1 MALPDDETT
10 TEQPSIDFE
19 ALGLEPVSDEE
30 LFGFGLQAEAPEA
43 PKAETPEIDYEALG
57 LEPVGD
63 KELFGFEMPKEVLEP
78 RESFLRPVA
87 DPFLN
92 IGAGI
97 NDVVKGFTD
106 AFGADNAVSQN
117 LAKNSE
123 WYRSL
128 LSAGAKQ
135 DQEEIGR
142 IMQEAEGQGM
152 LAEIGAGLKALS
164 VAPVDLVSQGIGSL
178 IPFIATAGVGKAV
191 GLSKAG
197 IAILQ
202 GVQGGAVGGGIVKGE
217 IYSAVKEQL
226 INSGVDEAKAEK
238 AANEAQAYNG
248 KNLDQILLGVG
259 LGVAASTTGADS
271 AIRSLISR
279 KVGKQTAEQVSEQ
292 AIQEVLRT
300 GFVRGAVKDGTVEFA
315 TEALQGGQERLAANV
330 AVGREG
336 FDVEPMRGVFG
347 QATLE
352 GALGGIL
359 GGGAGGIS
367 AKVEQL
373 GMRESVALR
382 DAAKAAQ
389 EAKQNNAPASAA
401 AVEEQINQTLEET
414 PEQRVARLQEEATA
428 AAGIELEEEGGVEPT
443 VPTTPPV
450 APTPEGAVAPVEP
463 VVEPVVAE
471 PQPVAEVMPERRDE
485 EYVSSVEEGNTERAK
500 QLVDEAFVAASIP
513 ETTDSVFERHKDYKM
528 MGLTFEE
535 IAQNPEA
542 LREQDQDDY
551 NTVMYWV
558 SQIQQGNT
566 PTVVADDNGILW
578 DGYHRLLASK
588 IANAESLNVFKS
600 TKEQT
605 TDEATKA
612 VVRDKDGNIIPLSQR
627 FPQAAPAATP
637 PAEVAPT
644 PEAITPIPETPNL
657 EPLRRVARAEQTEED
672 VSGLVGQGLVELYNG
687 QPVITQAGLEALPE
701 AERPRLNPE
710 ARKIQIDTGSNEVVA
725 EAISKNLR
733 IGVDQV
739 GTGVRMPAGWTLVE
753 DIYVPPKPMERI
765 TEFEITPEY
774 DVEETAN
781 VFASI
786 HGKRPRI
793 DVDKIVADARAK
805 RVGKPEPKAVR
816 PLTPKNFLGISVREA
831 LRRASVLNYRSERN
845 KGFADIA
852 AILAESPIQALSDE
866 EIISL
871 GSRGSRGREAR
882 WNGGDIGMASTKGM
896 DLETFIHE
904 VGHTLTADQMD
915 KYEPSRRTG
924 KMANGKVYI
933 DGIRAKIQDDTVP
946 EPVRRMFSLYLSTLE
961 QLGVMD
967 AYSAKRGLAGTPHP
981 DTSQRRAQKLQREG
995 KLRGDLTWSDL
1006 YALANV
1012 HEFVA
1017 QTFSSKSFQDKLKT
1031 LKSPTNTNKTLW
1043 QDFISAIRQILGFP
1057 SDSMAAAVV
1066 EATVDIGI
1074 LEPARRLSAFLDNQ
1088 DNLQGFQD
1096 ALELKNTIEAD
1107 ITKGIGGAKDDFRK
1121 KFNRE
1126 PHQFA
1131 GQNAKGFSK
1140 LDIEAQIKKYQERV
1154 DRYRNQS
1161 RTAAERRQPSQPS
1174 PAPEVRE
1181 SRREDVR
1188 LNPLGYDIT
1197 TVVEDINAGR
1207 TDGPLRAVNNVIKQS
1222 QELRDRIQREAA
1234 RRQEP
1239 RARGKAAILDR
1250 LSRER
1255 AAGRISEETAQ
1266 ALTDFVNRIREDAIG
1281 DTALSIRKGGVSNF
1295 NFGESLVSF
1304 FLNQD
1309 QPVTGARVGIHEFF
1323 HGLSRFLPDAE
1334 VEQMRQDYT
1343 KNLAEY
1349 LKKNP
1354 WFLAFVGRYSLTPEQ
1369 FEEYKLFNPKEAET
1383 KLQPVKD
1390 RDGKIVK
1397 YQIKYDA
1404 DNYRYIMLDEWIAE
1418 KMTDLVRSKQA
1429 VPDTFMGKIAKVIRD
1444 FLDLIKAKLGKDVY
1458 ESFYQT
1464 ITDPKQKLNLYR
1476 MSSVAEPFQIYQP
1489 TNFNY
1494 AEDVLDR
1501 IRYTRTERDP
1511 IITQA
1516 AMDLKEGKI
1525 DRDEYQRIV
1534 DLRMPLEKFENIP
1547 IPANDQDMLRGL
1559 GERKAG
1565 EKLKKDLVKS
1575 PESIAE
1581 GTIIESRL
1589 DIPAYENENVWV
1601 VSMHKPRPNLQ
1612 KGAAGEVI
1620 AYTPTAVLRNVEFG
1634 VTEPAAINIAAGK
1647 PKSTIATMKGSYV
1660 PMTSQEAYDLANRGR
1675 SEGWVEIG
1683 MNPIRH
1689 SYFYDKDTQSPVVS
1703 AEEVVQVGGMVLAKN
1718 PVYGKRDD
1726 YRFMALGGEEAGR
1739 FPTFETTSPE
1749 AATLSTMAASMAKVD
1764 GASEAKPN
1772 PENKPTY
1779 KISEIASVWMDQGGD
1794 ARQLQD
1800 MVVEYTNLTP
1810 ANAKKVANAIA
1821 KQYGLQQGIAE
1832 AGAVIAEPA
1841 AEVEGAPRKTSV
1853 QRLIEQAVGVRRPIV
1868 KLEVNEKTALK
1879 DQIRLKAREAR
1890 ETRKARKEA
1899 ARELAEAVTQYV
1911 KDNQIRGPV
1920 RARQTISLA
1929 KQALKLDVNNE
1940 KAVDRYIMYV
1950 ERVVENANYDKDLSD
1965 AKALR
1970 KRAKQIAKNKNIGPE
1985 QKKVLEAIGN
1995 INPSFLDNP
2004 YEYNVLTERYLLGFL
2019 PVTSAR
2025 YSIMPDAEARQ
2036 YLESLEEQMK
2046 RNQAELDRA
2055 ELERFFE
2062 ARVDFAQQRG
2072 LSMEDAESLLNED
2085 GDIAPTIQ
2093 DYDLEKRKATEEMLL
2108 NLAQNA
2114 QKTLKT
2120 YDDTANTARQ
2130 KELIS
2135 FMQKVK
2141 LESITPDE
2149 KKRFIRFANNVLANG
2164 ETFGVEQFEAIAKA
2178 QMASVEAAK
2187 DKRLSKKFAAWIS
2200 PIAGETATEAAKG
2213 LAQYTQSEADTLK
2226 NIFGRE
2232 AVGAFRKLLGLLE
2245 LDRKQTLAT
2254 KVKEQIANKVGQ
2266 FYENL
2271 KKKYGEDAVNM
2282 EAKTYAAAAGYFI
2295 QAEGNKTQEESIAY
2309 RRRLWQ
2315 ENIEDLRQS
2324 ERKSDRDEAELKQ
2337 KALEALTGNSNA
2349 EILNSLKSLNPASYE
2364 QLMWWK
2370 DEMHPEHKEFLKEH
2384 NENFRN
2390 QADNYSENDYLS
2402 IHYKWKEYVETPS
2415 ELDAQEYEDPI
2426 SFRIRQSANSI
2437 KRKEHANLP
2446 VNPKT
2451 NTKANIDINFGYN
2464 QYSALTDQ
2472 IDRAYTA
2479 PAWESVWAF
2488 TRVPEFETIV
2498 GGRANANF
2506 VKNIL
2511 RNIKATRSK
2520 RAMLDDENQII
2531 GGNVALARRLA
2542 TQATLGGATQPIR
2555 QVPDQLF
2562 KLFSTSGRWDIIA
2575 SNIAN
2580 SVINYSGVV
2589 TNNPLLDKFPISRR
2603 GDARAGSQFA
2613 AEFNELARKVEASAT
2628 NKKWAKYKEL
2638 MNKMGEFWMTPLRA
2652 SDAWIAKV
2660 SWLSYYEAYLNRNN
2674 IKMESFEREA
2684 ELAET
2689 DQVRQEAAAQAEYM
2703 VDFYAGASD
2712 PTKMA
2717 ALSKQS
2723 NNGWREFAKLVF
2735 LPLNSFALQQKSAL
2749 ISDARD
2755 LMLREGDRKA
2765 ALAGIVGNVAGMVA
2779 FHGIRIY
2786 LIGGLIYPAGMAVL
2800 KGIFGIDMDEPD
2812 EEEQDKQVRDNW
2824 RKMKSSIY
2832 ANIVAGGAGQFFE
2845 GLSIDAFNKTMY
2857 LWDAQINP
2865 DEILNKDGEVMS
2877 FGQYEKEM
2885 SPFYRYRSYA
2895 SPEYTFGL
2903 VDVLTEQ
2910 AQRSV
2915 TQTGQLLSDEEM
2927 SAYTPNEQAYAYFS
2941 TTVEWLY
2948 FFKMMDTDATR
2959 VARRLKQ
2966 DMDRQVKEREAEL
2979 ARIRSGR

>member
-1 MALPDDETT
+1 MAFDPDEYLNETGSPSTAT
-10 TEQPSIDFE
+10 TEFDPDAYLSELDSEEETEFNPDTYLEEQPTV
-19 ALGLEPVSDEE
+19 A
-30 LFGFGLQAEAPEA
+30 GFRI
-43 PKAETPEIDYEALG
+43 PKAP
-57 LEPVGD
+57 PVVERPIK
-63 KELFGFEMPKEVLEP
+63 KEE
-78 RESFLRPVA
+78 ESFIRKAADVPVRFLGGTTGVLKSVA
-87 DPFLN
+87 D
-92 IGAGI
+92 
-97 NDVVKGFTD
+97 V
-106 AFGADNAVSQN
+106 FGADSPASQDFAERQRFWNSLVSESGKEKDKRAAEIMKSTEDAS
-117 LAKNSE
+117 LWERAK
-123 WYRSL
+123 
-128 LSAGAKQ
+128 SAGKAFL
-135 DQEEIGR
+135 ESPSS
-142 IMQEAEGQGM
+142 M
-152 LAEIGAGLKALS
+152 LSTGAG
-164 VAPVDLVSQGIGSL
+164 SL
-178 IPFIATAGVGKAV
+178 APFIATAGAGQAFKLGAAGVR
-191 GLSKAG
+191 GLQVA
-197 IAILQ
+197 A
-202 GVQGGAVGGGIVKGE
+202 GAVSGTGAVKGE
-217 IYSAVKEQL
+217 IYDAVKQAALDAGKSEE
-226 INSGVDEAKAEK
+226 EAEAL
-238 AANEAQAYNG
+238 ASEAQSYGENPE
-248 KNLDQILLGVG
+248 QIIAGGAIGAL
-259 LGVAASTTGADS
+259 AASTGIEATAGRAISGAARKLATGAQ
-271 AIRSLISR
+271 I
-279 KVGKQTAEQVSEQ
+279 VGKNVA
-292 AIQEVLRT
+292 QEV
-300 GFVRGAVKDGTVEFA
+300 A
-315 TEALQGGQERLAANV
+315 TEVPQEAQVALAKNFALQKAGFDVPTLQGVVEAGTTAGIVAAALGGAAGGIDAVAAASENAQKVKLAVNTQSAAQEVSDIAPLTASVVSDQAE

-336 FDVEPMRGVFG
+336 
-347 QATLE
+347 A
-352 GALGGIL
+352 
-359 GGGAGGIS
+359 
-367 AKVEQL
+367 
-373 GMRESVALR
+373 R
-382 DAAKAAQ
+382 DLQ
-389 EAKQNNAPASAA
+389 TEADQKIAEITQ
-401 AVEEQINQTLEET
+401 ET

-428 AAGIELEEEGGVEPT
+428 AAGIELEEEEVGVEPT
-443 VPTTPPV
+443 VPVTPPV
-450 APTPEGAVAPVEP
+450 TPTPEGAVAPVEP
-463 VVEPVVAE
+463 VVEPVAAE
-471 PQPVAEVMPERRDE
+471 PQPAAETLPETIVRRGEAGVDTNLTVEDKAYRGMTE
-485 EYVSSVEEGNTERAK
+485 EEFNNTVLGAGGVESRGDYRFGTEGTNFAEKFEDAESYINFGRDDPRKTGKPTFIVEVDK
-500 QLVDEAFVAASIP
+500 QPLKINRRGDYEAFEP
-513 ETTDSVFERHKDYKM
+513 
-528 MGLTFEE
+528 
-535 IAQNPEA
+535 
-542 LREQDQDDY
+542 
-551 NTVMYWV
+551 V
-558 SQIQQGNT
+558 SPTKVWKIT
-566 PTVVADDNGILW
+566 P
-578 DGYHRLLASK
+578 
-588 IANAESLNVFKS
+588 
-600 TKEQT
+600 
-605 TDEATKA
+605 
-612 VVRDKDGNIIPLSQR
+612 KDGELVAVEMQL
-627 FPQAAPAATP
+627 PQAAPAVTP
-637 PAEVAPT
+637 PVEVAPEVT
-644 PEAITPIPETPNL
+644 PTPETPNL
-657 EPLRRVARAEQTEED
+657 EPLRRVARAEQTEDD

-710 ARKIQIDTGSNEVVA
+710 ARKIQIDTGANEVVA
-725 EAISKNLR
+725 EAIAKNLR

-753 DIYVPPKPMERI
+753 DIYVPPAPQEVRGVVAGVVGAPTQEAQARNRQLENALDSGDLEAAQSLAESGATMDRETFIRSISPAATQRATTIHTRLERDGIINKEEFSEGRGLVYGDGRGRASTDLGAESYEPFPPSGFTPNYTGDRVAGEGAPIDKKFRTILNTFVLNVVDPETRAFVVKDIANLLENGGRAVFVTRGKDVASSKALVSFGPLERI
-765 TEFEITPEY
+765 QRSEGKLTYQKGFTQPELIQYLQETLGDGFEVRALRGGSASDVRVEVVKNTDATLDNPPIVPEARRTVAGTVGEPTLNAYENQQSENRSRLEKEVAAVPAPAWGDTKDKNRSSIMWFRDQWIERWNNVLASAGLSVRPDPRPVDEAGNKWRGISRVTIQPDGQLSVVVGRGTEELALREGDSETQAKQRVAL
-774 DVEETAN
+774 DVEEEVVHAIYISQVLAGWDKQGDAAKYVNRVLSEKTQKIRDTVGDD
-781 VFASI
+781 VFRKLVNDTLRSYYKEI
-786 HGKRPRI
+786 VPPDLINDLTQRVI
-793 DVDKIVADARAK
+793 D
-805 RVGKPEPKAVR
+805 GNE
-816 PLTPKNFLGISVREA
+816 
-831 LRRASVLNYRSERN
+831 
-845 KGFADIA
+845 
-852 AILAESPIQALSDE
+852 AESFTFLNE
-866 EIISL
+866 L
-871 GSRGSRGREAR
+871 AR
-882 WNGGDIGMASTKGM
+882 M
-896 DLETFIHE
+896 
-904 VGHTLTADQMD
+904 V
-915 KYEPSRRTG
+915 
-924 KMANGKVYI
+924 
-933 DGIRAKIQDDTVP
+933 
-946 EPVRRMFSLYLSTLE
+946 
-961 QLGVMD
+961 
-967 AYSAKRGLAGTPHP
+967 
-981 DTSQRRAQKLQREG
+981 AQKNV
-995 KLRGDLTWSDL
+995 RGITQEEVYYSVVEQVKEW
-1006 YALANV
+1006 
-1012 HEFVA
+1012 VA
-1017 QTFSSKSFQDKLKT
+1017 ELLNS
-1031 LKSPTNTNKTLW
+1031 
-1043 QDFISAIRQILGFP
+1043 IRQFTTNYNLLGTEF
-1057 SDSMAAAVV
+1057 
-1066 EATVDIGI
+1066 
-1074 LEPARRLSAFLDNQ
+1074 
-1088 DNLQGFQD
+1088 
-1096 ALELKNTIEAD
+1096 
-1107 ITKGIGGAKDDFRK
+1107 
-1121 KFNRE
+1121 
-1126 PHQFA
+1126 
-1131 GQNAKGFSK
+1131 
-1140 LDIEAQIKKYQERV
+1140 
-1154 DRYRNQS
+1154 
-1161 RTAAERRQPSQPS
+1161 AAEMDGLIKEYQSLVDVIS
-1174 PAPEVRE
+1174 SPEVR
-1181 SRREDVR
+1181 REVQ
-1188 LNPLGYDIT
+1188 G
-1197 TVVEDINAGR
+1197 
-1207 TDGPLRAVNNVIKQS
+1207 VI
-1222 QELRDRIQREAA
+1222 
-1234 RRQEP
+1234 P
-1239 RARGKAAILDR
+1239 
-1250 LSRER
+1250 
-1255 AAGRISEETAQ
+1255 ET
-1266 ALTDFVNRIREDAIG
+1266 I
-1281 DTALSIRKGGVSNF
+1281 
-1295 NFGESLVSF
+1295 
-1304 FLNQD
+1304 
-1309 QPVTGARVGIHEFF
+1309 P
-1323 HGLSRFLPDAE
+1323 
-1334 VEQMRQDYT
+1334 
-1343 KNLAEY
+1343 
-1349 LKKNP
+1349 
-1354 WFLAFVGRYSLTPEQ
+1354 
-1369 FEEYKLFNPKEAET
+1369 
-1383 KLQPVKD
+1383 
-1390 RDGKIVK
+1390 
-1397 YQIKYDA
+1397 
-1404 DNYRYIMLDEWIAE
+1404 
-1418 KMTDLVRSKQA
+1418 
-1429 VPDTFMGKIAKVIRD
+1429 TF
-1444 FLDLIKAKLGKDVY
+1444 
-1458 ESFYQT
+1458 
-1464 ITDPKQKLNLYR
+1464 
-1476 MSSVAEPFQIYQP
+1476 
-1489 TNFNY
+1489 
-1494 AEDVLDR
+1494 
-1501 IRYTRTERDP
+1501 
-1511 IITQA
+1511 
-1516 AMDLKEGKI
+1516 
-1525 DRDEYQRIV
+1525 
-1534 DLRMPLEKFENIP
+1534 
-1547 IPANDQDMLRGL
+1547 
-1559 GERKAG
+1559 
-1565 EKLKKDLVKS
+1565 
-1575 PESIAE
+1575 
-1581 GTIIESRL
+1581 
-1589 DIPAYENENVWV
+1589 
-1601 VSMHKPRPNLQ
+1601 
-1612 KGAAGEVI
+1612 
-1620 AYTPTAVLRNVEFG
+1620 
-1634 VTEPAAINIAAGK
+1634 
-1647 PKSTIATMKGSYV
+1647 
-1660 PMTSQEAYDLANRGR
+1660 
-1675 SEGWVEIG
+1675 SEG
-1683 MNPIRH
+1683 
-1689 SYFYDKDTQSPVVS
+1689 
-1703 AEEVVQVGGMVLAKN
+1703 
-1718 PVYGKRDD
+1718 
-1726 YRFMALGGEEAGR
+1726 
-1739 FPTFETTSPE
+1739 SPE
-1749 AATLSTMAASMAKVD
+1749 ASTLSTMAASIAKVD
-1764 GASEAKPN
+1764 AASEGKPN

-1800 MVVEYTNLTP
+1800 LISENTNLTP
-1810 ANAKKVANAIA
+1810 SNAKKVANAIA
-1821 KQYGLQQGIAE
+1821 KQYGLQQQIAE
-1832 AGAVIAEPA
+1832 TGAVIAEPA
-1841 AEVEGAPRKTSV
+1841 PEVEGAPRKTSV

-1868 KLEVNEKTALK
+1868 RLEVNEKTALK

-1899 ARELAEAVTQYV
+1899 ARDLAEAVTQYV

-1970 KRAKQIAKNKNIGPE
+1970 KRAKQMANNKNIGPE

-1995 INPSFLDNP
+1995 INPSLLDNP

-2025 YSIMPDAEARQ
+2025 YSVMPDAEARQ
-2036 YLESLEEQMK
+2036 YLESLEVQMK
-2046 RNQAELDRA
+2046 NNQAELDRA

-2062 ARVDFAQQRG
+2062 SRAGFAQQRG
-2072 LSMEDAESLLNED
+2072 LTMEEAESLLNED
-2085 GDIAPTIQ
+2085 GDISTILN
-2093 DYDLEKRKATEEMLL
+2093 DFNLEKKEATEEMLL

-2130 KELIS
+2130 KQLIS

-2141 LESITPDE
+2141 LESITSDE

-2245 LDRKQTLAT
+2245 LDRRQTLAT

-2451 NTKANIDINFGYN
+2451 NTKANIDVNFGYN

-2580 SVINYSGVV
+2580 SVLNYSGVV

-2628 NKKWAKYKEL
+2628 NKKWTKYKEL

-2824 RKMKSSIY
+2824 RKMKASIY
-2832 ANIVAGGAGQFFE
+2832 ANIVAGGAGQFAE

-2903 VDVLTEQ
+2903 ADVLTEQ

-2979 ARIRSGR
+2979 RAIRNR

>member
-1 MALPDDETT
+1 LPETWN
-10 TEQPSIDFE
+10 ELNE
-19 ALGLEPVSDEE
+19 LGLVPETWESLDEDV
-30 LFGFGLQAEAPEA
+30 QAELQDKYRN
-43 PKAETPEIDYEALG
+43 KAFYSLLEGEVNLNEQFNKGIDTI
-57 LEPVGD
+57 V
-63 KELFGFEMPKEVLEP
+63 
-78 RESFLRPVA
+78 
-87 DPFLN
+87 
-92 IGAGI
+92 
-97 NDVVKGFTD
+97 FTD
-106 AFGADNAVSQN
+106 QN
-117 LAKNSE
+117 TEGKGTHRTFLTKAAE
-123 WYRSL
+123 
-128 LSAGAKQ
+128 Q
-135 DQEEIGR
+135 FT
-142 IMQEAEGQGM
+142 QEA
-152 LAEIGAGLKALS
+152 
-164 VAPVDLVSQGIGSL
+164 VP
-178 IPFIATAGVGKAV
+178 AV
-191 GLSKAG
+191 
-197 IAILQ
+197 
-202 GVQGGAVGGGIVKGE
+202 
-217 IYSAVKEQL
+217 
-226 INSGVDEAKAEK
+226 
-238 AANEAQAYNG
+238 
-248 KNLDQILLGVG
+248 
-259 LGVAASTTGADS
+259 
-271 AIRSLISR
+271 
-279 KVGKQTAEQVSEQ
+279 
-292 AIQEVLRT
+292 
-300 GFVRGAVKDGTVEFA
+300 
-315 TEALQGGQERLAANV
+315 
-330 AVGREG
+330 
-336 FDVEPMRGVFG
+336 
-347 QATLE
+347 TL
-352 GALGGIL
+352 
-359 GGGAGGIS
+359 
-367 AKVEQL
+367 
-373 GMRESVALR
+373 
-382 DAAKAAQ
+382 
-389 EAKQNNAPASAA
+389 
-401 AVEEQINQTLEET
+401 
-414 PEQRVARLQEEATA
+414 
-428 AAGIELEEEGGVEPT
+428 
-443 VPTTPPV
+443 
-450 APTPEGAVAPVEP
+450 
-463 VVEPVVAE
+463 
-471 PQPVAEVMPERRDE
+471 
-485 EYVSSVEEGNTERAK
+485 
-500 QLVDEAFVAASIP
+500 
-513 ETTDSVFERHKDYKM
+513 
-528 MGLTFEE
+528 
-535 IAQNPEA
+535 
-542 LREQDQDDY
+542 
-551 NTVMYWV
+551 
-558 SQIQQGNT
+558 
-566 PTVVADDNGILW
+566 
-578 DGYHRLLASK
+578 
-588 IANAESLNVFKS
+588 
-600 TKEQT
+600 
-605 TDEATKA
+605 
-612 VVRDKDGNIIPLSQR
+612 
-627 FPQAAPAATP
+627 

-644 PEAITPIPETPNL
+644 PEAITTTPTPNL
-657 EPLRRVARAEQTEED
+657 EPLRRVVRAEQTEED

-687 QPVITQAGLEALPE
+687 QPVITQAGLETLPE

-710 ARKIQIDTGSNEVVA
+710 ARKIQIDTGANEVVA

-753 DIYVPPKPMERI
+753 DIYVPP
-765 TEFEITPEY
+765 TP
-774 DVEETAN
+774 
-781 VFASI
+781 
-786 HGKRPRI
+786 
-793 DVDKIVADARAK
+793 
-805 RVGKPEPKAVR
+805 
-816 PLTPKNFLGISVREA
+816 
-831 LRRASVLNYRSERN
+831 
-845 KGFADIA
+845 
-852 AILAESPIQALSDE
+852 Q
-866 EIISL
+866 
-871 GSRGSRGREAR
+871 
-882 WNGGDIGMASTKGM
+882 
-896 DLETFIHE
+896 E
-904 VGHTLTADQMD
+904 V
-915 KYEPSRRTG
+915 
-924 KMANGKVYI
+924 
-933 DGIRAKIQDDTVP
+933 
-946 EPVRRMFSLYLSTLE
+946 
-961 QLGVMD
+961 
-967 AYSAKRGLAGTPHP
+967 
-981 DTSQRRAQKLQREG
+981 
-995 KLRGDLTWSDL
+995 
-1006 YALANV
+1006 
-1012 HEFVA
+1012 
-1017 QTFSSKSFQDKLKT
+1017 
-1031 LKSPTNTNKTLW
+1031 
-1043 QDFISAIRQILGFP
+1043 
-1057 SDSMAAAVV
+1057 
-1066 EATVDIGI
+1066 
-1074 LEPARRLSAFLDNQ
+1074 
-1088 DNLQGFQD
+1088 
-1096 ALELKNTIEAD
+1096 
-1107 ITKGIGGAKDDFRK
+1107 
-1121 KFNRE
+1121 
-1126 PHQFA
+1126 
-1131 GQNAKGFSK
+1131 
-1140 LDIEAQIKKYQERV
+1140 
-1154 DRYRNQS
+1154 
-1161 RTAAERRQPSQPS
+1161 
-1174 PAPEVRE
+1174 APEVRE
-1181 SRREDVR
+1181 SRREPSVEIRQQYTPKTEEEQQSFDRASTNKILARSPQLAVAAVRMKNGEITAGEYADLVDVLDPFVVKGAEPVPTNEKIYQYMSKTAGAKPDSEQGR
-1188 LNPLGYDIT
+1188 KKLAKIGAIKEDGTQRIPNGKLAEFRIDIPTYNESTKNGDTVYSITGHEPVSETAKQVGETIAHLGVAKITNPQFIT
-1197 TVVEDINAGR
+1197 RTISGKGDAVQIAMGAGKFPLATVKGNYEAITELPSDIN
-1207 TDGPLRAVNNVIKQS
+1207 D
-1222 QELRDRIQREAA
+1222 
-1234 RRQEP
+1234 
-1239 RARGKAAILDR
+1239 
-1250 LSRER
+1250 
-1255 AAGRISEETAQ
+1255 
-1266 ALTDFVNRIREDAIG
+1266 
-1281 DTALSIRKGGVSNF
+1281 
-1295 NFGESLVSF
+1295 
-1304 FLNQD
+1304 
-1309 QPVTGARVGIHEFF
+1309 
-1323 HGLSRFLPDAE
+1323 PDAWTE
-1334 VEQMRQDYT
+1334 AGY
-1343 KNLAEY
+1343 
-1349 LKKNP
+1349 NP
-1354 WFLAFVGRYSLTPEQ
+1354 VRSSELV
-1369 FEEYKLFNPKEAET
+1369 
-1383 KLQPVKD
+1383 D
-1390 RDGKIVK
+1390 
-1397 YQIKYDA
+1397 
-1404 DNYRYIMLDEWIAE
+1404 
-1418 KMTDLVRSKQA
+1418 VRSKQA
-1429 VPDTFMGKIAKVIRD
+1429 VVGGTEAIMVGSRVFVKNAKLEARPTGVTMGERYSKIQMPRPAGMEPEAVATKLESLGFGRGGIVSVVNEPDASFEGRTIIRD
-1444 FLDLIKAKLGKDVY
+1444 GKVVGIELNAAALKDDATVERVLNHEIAESANADGALNNLVAGLTPKERKEINDAITRLGYSERARTAEEAARAVELLAEGWRGRKWFDRAVARIEAWANKLGYKLTRRAAEYIAARNMAEVNESFRKMSTADALANLRGARKVNFNGLRAVLIPPSEMEFAYSIAAYHGTPHVIKGGFQLAKIGTGEGAQAYGWGLYFAENIDVAREYQAKLSRNRFKEEATKVY
-1458 ESFYQT
+1458 NDWKANNPQEASIFEDEVVAQGIQNVSNEDFAIELQNILDGFGSTEANVSAAEKLSSRISGIGNLYSVDLNIENDKLLDWDSVFAKQSDFIKNALQPIIEQ
-1464 ITDPKQKLNLYR
+1464 ITDANLG
-1476 MSSVAEPFQIYQP
+1476 E
-1489 TNFNY
+1489 
-1494 AEDVLDR
+1494 LDR
-1501 IRYTRTERDP
+1501 FT
-1511 IITQA
+1511 
-1516 AMDLKEGKI
+1516 
-1525 DRDEYQRIV
+1525 
-1534 DLRMPLEKFENIP
+1534 
-1547 IPANDQDMLRGL
+1547 L
-1559 GERKAG
+1559 G
-1565 EKLKKDLVKS
+1565 
-1575 PESIAE
+1575 
-1581 GTIIESRL
+1581 
-1589 DIPAYENENVWV
+1589 
-1601 VSMHKPRPNLQ
+1601 
-1612 KGAAGEVI
+1612 
-1620 AYTPTAVLRNVEFG
+1620 AVLSDFYRNPKLIRMGSKKEVSEFFAQQG
-1634 VTEPAAINIAAGK
+1634 IQGIKYFDRASRFAQ
-1647 PKSTIATMKGSYV
+1647 PKKTGF
-1660 PMTSQEAYDLANRGR
+1660 
-1675 SEGWVEIG
+1675 GWLV
-1683 MNPIRH
+1683 
-1689 SYFYDKDTQSPVVS
+1689 
-1703 AEEVVQVGGMVLAKN
+1703 
-1718 PVYGKRDD
+1718 DD
-1726 YRFMALGGEEAGR
+1726 YRGSNYFKTKEEALEFSKKAATSNFVVFDENLINITGLNGESVDIR
-1739 FPTFETTSPE
+1739 ESRREDAIPTFSEGSPE
-1749 AATLSTMAASMAKVD
+1749 ASTLSNMKESMAKVD
-1764 GASEAKPN
+1764 AASEAKPN

-1800 MVVEYTNLTP
+1800 MVVEYTNLSP

-1821 KQYGLQQGIAE
+1821 KQYGLQQQIAE
-1832 AGAVIAEPA
+1832 TGAVIAEPA
-1841 AEVEGAPRKTSV
+1841 PEAEGAPRKTSV

-1970 KRAKQIAKNKNIGPE
+1970 KRAKQMAKNKNIGPE

-1995 INPSFLDNP
+1995 INPSLLDNP

-2025 YSIMPDAEARQ
+2025 YGVMPDAEARQ

-2046 RNQAELDRA
+2046 NNQSELDRA

-2062 ARVDFAQQRG
+2062 SRAGFAQQRG
-2072 LSMEDAESLLNED
+2072 LTMEEAESLLNED
-2085 GDIAPTIQ
+2085 GDISTILN
-2093 DYDLEKRKATEEMLL
+2093 DFDLEKKKATEEMLL

-2141 LESITPDE
+2141 LESITSDE

-2178 QMASVEAAK
+2178 QMASIEAAK

-2451 NTKANIDINFGYN
+2451 NTKANIDVNFGYN

-2580 SVINYSGVV
+2580 SVLNYSGVV

-2735 LPLNSFALQQKSAL
+2735 FPLNSFALQQKSAL

-2824 RKMKSSIY
+2824 RKMKASIY

-2979 ARIRSGR
+2979 RAIRNR

>member
-1 MALPDDETT
+1 MAIRFTDEVEETTVEKAPTETGAALPVS
-10 TEQPSIDFE
+10 P
-19 ALGLEPVSDEE
+19 EPVAQPEVQEPVVQEPQSKIRFTDSVEQAQPKSRIRFTDVEETQSKIDEVGQIQGIANAAMNAFDASRQSMAVAGGVSPEEAEEISRLEYQKEARKVAPAYQEYLEAQGLDAVKAFAKNPLEITTNIVAEGLAGSLYSLGAGLVAGGTAAGATALTGVGAPLAPAAFLGGQIGGTFAGSLATEYGSKVLEE
-30 LFGFGLQAEAPEA
+30 LQNAGMDIKDSESIQKFFADEKLVEQARTQGLKRGVPVAIFDGVSVGIAGRLARAPIAQVLKKTPTRLAATEAAAQAGLGGGGEIAGALVAGEEIQPKAVFAEVLGEAGPAAAEITVGRIA
-43 PKAETPEIDYEALG
+43 TKLAETPEQKQLNQN
-57 LEPVGD
+57 
-63 KELFGFEMPKEVLEP
+63 VLAAQ
-78 RESFLRPVA
+78 VA
-87 DPFLN
+87 TR
-92 IGAGI
+92 A
-97 NDVVKGFTD
+97 
-106 AFGADNAVSQN
+106 SQ
-117 LAKNSE
+117 
-123 WYRSL
+123 
-128 LSAGAKQ
+128 
-135 DQEEIGR
+135 DI
-142 IMQEAEGQGM
+142 
-152 LAEIGAGLKALS
+152 
-164 VAPVDLVSQGIGSL
+164 AP
-178 IPFIATAGVGKAV
+178 ATADA
-191 GLSKAG
+191 LER
-197 IAILQ
+197 Q
-202 GVQGGAVGGGIVKGE
+202 VQDTLVE
-217 IYSAVKEQL
+217 T
-226 INSGVDEAKAEK
+226 
-238 AANEAQAYNG
+238 
-248 KNLDQILLGVG
+248 
-259 LGVAASTTGADS
+259 AS
-271 AIRSLISR
+271 
-279 KVGKQTAEQVSEQ
+279 
-292 AIQEVLRT
+292 
-300 GFVRGAVKDGTVEFA
+300 
-315 TEALQGGQERLAANV
+315 
-330 AVGREG
+330 
-336 FDVEPMRGVFG
+336 
-347 QATLE
+347 
-352 GALGGIL
+352 
-359 GGGAGGIS
+359 
-367 AKVEQL
+367 
-373 GMRESVALR
+373 
-382 DAAKAAQ
+382 
-389 EAKQNNAPASAA
+389 
-401 AVEEQINQTLEET
+401 ET
-414 PEQRVARLQEEATA
+414 PEQRVTRLTEEAQKAT
-428 AAGIELEEEGGVEPT
+428 GIELEEETVARFDQMARSVIIPEIKRFIPEDVRNQLNFIQEKVAKNEFKISDLDETQFKNILSPESYTQIVGLYEEDPQLATQALRNVIEENAGLPTEGGGGEEEAGVGVEPP
-443 VPTTPPV
+443 VPVTPPV
-450 APTPEGAVAPVEP
+450 EPTPEGAVAPVEP

-471 PQPVAEVMPERRDE
+471 PQPAAIVPTEPVVTPKEPLPEDK
-485 EYVSSVEEGNTERAK
+485 SVTIFNYEERAK
-500 QLVDEAFVAASIP
+500 PIQDRIDAKIDELVESGMTFEEADNSPEVAAILEERLAMDRGAINSYRNIVNQAFTEQGVTENDLSLNPAFSIIENVYAAPRQGDEGLIAQVSERGQEAFDDDAATIKKLSEAIFKYRAEAEGLSPEGLLGPESNLTDAGKQARVDEARIAA
-513 ETTDSVFERHKDYKM
+513 ETIHNQIKNSLLEQSQ
-528 MGLTFEE
+528 
-535 IAQNPEA
+535 AQPEA
-542 LREQDQDDY
+542 L
-551 NTVMYWV
+551 
-558 SQIQQGNT
+558 
-566 PTVVADDNGILW
+566 AL
-578 DGYHRLLASK
+578 
-588 IANAESLNVFKS
+588 
-600 TKEQT
+600 
-605 TDEATKA
+605 
-612 VVRDKDGNIIPLSQR
+612 
-627 FPQAAPAATP
+627 P
-637 PAEVAPT
+637 PAEVAP
-644 PEAITPIPETPNL
+644 EITPTPETPNL
-657 EPLRRVARAEQTEED
+657 EPLRRVARAEQTEDD

-739 GTGVRMPAGWTLVE
+739 GPNVTLPTGWTLDG
-753 DIYVPPKPMERI
+753 DIYVPPAPQEVAPEVVAP
-765 TEFEITPEY
+765 TVEPITPEKQVVPQEQEQVVPVARVEQEQVNQGKP
-774 DVEETAN
+774 DVAKIINQFTVLERAAVAGKLLEEGYIDGRTADKF
-781 VFASI
+781 VKEATSEKTGGFSMQQIGDAQASADEKFNQQI
-786 HGKRPRI
+786 AAARTAQPVAGEVSPTE
-793 DVDKIVADARAK
+793 VDLAAEDTARANK
-805 RVGKPEPKAVR
+805 ERISPARALKPKSIVSKTA
-816 PLTPKNFLGISVREA
+816 REA
-831 LRRASVLNYRSERN
+831 LAYLSSLNLVES
-845 KGFADIA
+845 KDWDADSGIARWRKDPNIPKPFYAQIQDAA
-852 AILAESPIQALSDE
+852 AILSKLPLKLLDADK
-866 EIISL
+866 IISNAERNRK
-871 GSRGSRGREAR
+871 GGAKRFGD
-882 WNGGDIGMASTKGM
+882 GDIGIPLT
-896 DLETFIHE
+896 ETVRIQTATGAFVRRSVEKPLNVATLVHE
-904 VGHTLTADQMD
+904 VGHTLTADAVN
-915 KYEPSRRTG
+915 KYITAKNPQGSE
-924 KMANGKVYI
+924 YL
-933 DGIRAKIQDDTVP
+933 RALDRAFKNKATPQ
-946 EPVRRMFSLYLSTLE
+946 PVKDLINLYKTTIS
-961 QLGVMD
+961 QLGLEKE
-967 AYSAKRGLAGTPHP
+967 YFGKKGLAGGRAR
-981 DTSQRRAQKLQREG
+981 DSQRKAFDKKIVNNLTG
-995 KLRGDLTWSDL
+995 NPFTWSQ
-1006 YALANV
+1006 YYGLANID
-1012 HEFVA
+1012 EFVA
-1017 QTFSSKSFQDKLKT
+1017 QAWSSQSFQDLLKQIKAPDQQSVWT
-1031 LKSPTNTNKTLW
+1031 KFTR
-1043 QDFISAIRQILGFP
+1043 IIRDLFGFP
-1057 SDSMAAAVV
+1057 TDSMASAVIDV
-1066 EATVDIGI
+1066 SMQVAELEAPVTTGMTV
-1074 LEPARRLSAFLDNQ
+1074 
-1088 DNLQGFQD
+1088 
-1096 ALELKNTIEAD
+1096 
-1107 ITKGIGGAKDDFRK
+1107 
-1121 KFNRE
+1121 
-1126 PHQFA
+1126 
-1131 GQNAKGFSK
+1131 
-1140 LDIEAQIKKYQERV
+1140 QER
-1154 DRYRNQS
+1154 
-1161 RTAAERRQPSQPS
+1161 
-1174 PAPEVRE
+1174 
-1181 SRREDVR
+1181 
-1188 LNPLGYDIT
+1188 I
-1197 TVVEDINAGR
+1197 
-1207 TDGPLRAVNNVIKQS
+1207 
-1222 QELRDRIQREAA
+1222 
-1234 RRQEP
+1234 
-1239 RARGKAAILDR
+1239 
-1250 LSRER
+1250 
-1255 AAGRISEETAQ
+1255 
-1266 ALTDFVNRIREDAIG
+1266 
-1281 DTALSIRKGGVSNF
+1281 
-1295 NFGESLVSF
+1295 
-1304 FLNQD
+1304 
-1309 QPVTGARVGIHEFF
+1309 
-1323 HGLSRFLPDAE
+1323 DAE
-1334 VEQMRQDYT
+1334 SE
-1343 KNLAEY
+1343 AE
-1349 LKKNP
+1349 
-1354 WFLAFVGRYSLTPEQ
+1354 PEQ
-1369 FEEYKLFNPKEAET
+1369 
-1383 KLQPVKD
+1383 QPE
-1390 RDGKIVK
+1390 R
-1397 YQIKYDA
+1397 
-1404 DNYRYIMLDEWIAE
+1404 
-1418 KMTDLVRSKQA
+1418 
-1429 VPDTFMGKIAKVIRD
+1429 VI
-1444 FLDLIKAKLGKDVY
+1444 
-1458 ESFYQT
+1458 SF
-1464 ITDPKQKLNLYR
+1464 
-1476 MSSVAEPFQIYQP
+1476 
-1489 TNFNY
+1489 
-1494 AEDVLDR
+1494 
-1501 IRYTRTERDP
+1501 
-1511 IITQA
+1511 
-1516 AMDLKEGKI
+1516 
-1525 DRDEYQRIV
+1525 
-1534 DLRMPLEKFENIP
+1534 
-1547 IPANDQDMLRGL
+1547 
-1559 GERKAG
+1559 
-1565 EKLKKDLVKS
+1565 
-1575 PESIAE
+1575 
-1581 GTIIESRL
+1581 
-1589 DIPAYENENVWV
+1589 
-1601 VSMHKPRPNLQ
+1601 
-1612 KGAAGEVI
+1612 
-1620 AYTPTAVLRNVEFG
+1620 
-1634 VTEPAAINIAAGK
+1634 
-1647 PKSTIATMKGSYV
+1647 
-1660 PMTSQEAYDLANRGR
+1660 
-1675 SEGWVEIG
+1675 SEG
-1683 MNPIRH
+1683 
-1689 SYFYDKDTQSPVVS
+1689 
-1703 AEEVVQVGGMVLAKN
+1703 
-1718 PVYGKRDD
+1718 
-1726 YRFMALGGEEAGR
+1726 
-1739 FPTFETTSPE
+1739 SPE
-1749 AATLSTMAASMAKVD
+1749 ASTLSTMASSMAKVD
-1764 GASEAKPN
+1764 AASEAKGPT
-1772 PENKPTY
+1772 TY

-1794 ARQLQD
+1794 TRQLQD

-1821 KQYGLQQGIAE
+1821 KQYGLQQQIAE
-1832 AGAVIAEPA
+1832 TGAVIAEPA
-1841 AEVEGAPRKTSV
+1841 PEVEGAPRKTSV

-1995 INPSFLDNP
+1995 INPSLLDNP

-2025 YSIMPDAEARQ
+2025 YSVMPDAEARQ

-2046 RNQAELDRA
+2046 NNQSELDRA

-2062 ARVDFAQQRG
+2062 SRAGFAQQRG
-2072 LSMEDAESLLNED
+2072 LTMEEAESLLNED
-2085 GDIAPTIQ
+2085 GDISTILN
-2093 DYDLEKRKATEEMLL
+2093 DFNLEKKEATEEMLL

-2141 LESITPDE
+2141 LESITSDE

-2337 KALEALTGNSNA
+2337 KALEELTGNSNA

-2580 SVINYSGVV
+2580 SVLNYSGVV

-2824 RKMKSSIY
+2824 RKMKASIY
-2832 ANIVAGGAGQFFE
+2832 SNIVAGGAGQFAE
-2845 GLSIDAFNKTMY
+2845 GLSIDAFNKAMY

-2966 DMDRQVKEREAEL
+2966 EMDRQVKEREAEL
-2979 ARIRSGR
+2979 SAIRNR

>member
-1 MALPDDETT
+1 MAFDPDEYLNEKGSPFTAT
-10 TEQPSIDFE
+10 TEFDPDAYLSELDSEKETEFDPDAYLEEPSPV
-19 ALGLEPVSDEE
+19 AGLRV
-30 LFGFGLQAEAPEA
+30 PEA
-43 PKAETPEIDYEALG
+43 PPIVE
-57 LEPVGD
+57 
-63 KELFGFEMPKEVLEP
+63 
-78 RESFLRPVA
+78 RPVEKTEEGILRKAA
-87 DPFLN
+87 DVPVRFL
-92 IGAGI
+92 GGTAGVLKSVA
-97 NDVVKGFTD
+97 DV
-106 AFGADNAVSQN
+106 FGADSPASQDFAERQRFFQN
-117 LAKNSE
+117 LVSESGKEKDKRAAEIIKSTEDAGLWERAK
-123 WYRSL
+123 
-128 LSAGAKQ
+128 SAGKAFL
-135 DQEEIGR
+135 ESPSS
-142 IMQEAEGQGM
+142 M
-152 LAEIGAGLKALS
+152 LATGAG
-164 VAPVDLVSQGIGSL
+164 SL
-178 IPFIATAGVGKAV
+178 APFIATAGVGTAARLGAAGV
-191 GLSKAG
+191 RGLQVAAG
-197 IAILQ
+197 AIS
-202 GVQGGAVGGGIVKGE
+202 GAGTVKGE
-217 IYSAVKEQL
+217 IYDAVKQAAIDAGKTPE
-226 INSGVDEAKAEK
+226 EAETLAS
-238 AANEAQAYNG
+238 EAQSYGENPE
-248 KNLDQILLGVG
+248 QILAGGAIGAL
-259 LGVAASTTGADS
+259 AASTGIEATAGRAISGAARKLATGAQ
-271 AIRSLISR
+271 I
-279 KVGKQTAEQVSEQ
+279 VGKNVAQEVVTEVPQEAQTALAKNFALQKAGFDVPTLQGVVEAGTTAGIVAAALGGAAGGIDAIAAASENAQKVKLAVNTQSAAQQVSDVAPLTASVVSDQ
-292 AIQEVLRT
+292 AEV
-300 GFVRGAVKDGTVEFA
+300 
-315 TEALQGGQERLAANV
+315 
-330 AVGREG
+330 VGREG
-336 FDVEPMRGVFG
+336 AEDL
-347 QATLE
+347 QT
-352 GALGGIL
+352 
-359 GGGAGGIS
+359 
-367 AKVEQL
+367 
-373 GMRESVALR
+373 
-382 DAAKAAQ
+382 
-389 EAKQNNAPASAA
+389 EADQKITEITQ
-401 AVEEQINQTLEET
+401 ET

-428 AAGIELEEEGGVEPT
+428 AAGIELEKEPPVSGFPPERIKSARWFESASRNRLKELQDKDDAGVEDFTTQERDEFEFLKASPTPEQVAERYGYQVRKDVEPT
-443 VPTTPPV
+443 TVTPTEPAT
-450 APTPEGAVAPVEP
+450 APTP
-463 VVEPVVAE
+463 
-471 PQPVAEVMPERRDE
+471 
-485 EYVSSVEEGNTERAK
+485 
-500 QLVDEAFVAASIP
+500 
-513 ETTDSVFERHKDYKM
+513 
-528 MGLTFEE
+528 
-535 IAQNPEA
+535 
-542 LREQDQDDY
+542 
-551 NTVMYWV
+551 
-558 SQIQQGNT
+558 
-566 PTVVADDNGILW
+566 
-578 DGYHRLLASK
+578 
-588 IANAESLNVFKS
+588 AESLLTRKSELDAEAKRLGADNISSFNSMYATRENLTEEQRNLLNQYGEYNKQVVELGWRDAAKLDDADFGRWEKIKLTTKPVSDQELTDLGKLYLAFNERGETQKAESVLKSIQSGKRKTNNTIEGWFKA
-600 TKEQT
+600 
-605 TDEATKA
+605 TDETLTQEEIDTINRENQDWNDSVDAMTEILGRKTPPEEISPADIAPTLTPTPA
-612 VVRDKDGNIIPLSQR
+612 V
-627 FPQAAPAATP
+627 TP
-637 PAEVAPT
+637 PAEVVPT
-644 PEAITPIPETPNL
+644 PEVVTPTPEIPNL

-710 ARKIQIDTGSNEVVA
+710 ARKIQIDTRTSDAAA
-725 EAISKNLR
+725 EAISKGLR
-733 IGVDQV
+733 VGVDQV
-739 GTGVRMPAGWTLVE
+739 PFDVRMPAGWTLVE
-753 DIYVPPKPMERI
+753 DIYVPP
-765 TEFEITPEY
+765 
-774 DVEETAN
+774 
-781 VFASI
+781 S
-786 HGKRPRI
+786 
-793 DVDKIVADARAK
+793 
-805 RVGKPEPKAVR
+805 
-816 PLTPKNFLGISVREA
+816 
-831 LRRASVLNYRSERN
+831 
-845 KGFADIA
+845 
-852 AILAESPIQALSDE
+852 
-866 EIISL
+866 
-871 GSRGSRGREAR
+871 
-882 WNGGDIGMASTKGM
+882 
-896 DLETFIHE
+896 
-904 VGHTLTADQMD
+904 
-915 KYEPSRRTG
+915 
-924 KMANGKVYI
+924 
-933 DGIRAKIQDDTVP
+933 
-946 EPVRRMFSLYLSTLE
+946 
-961 QLGVMD
+961 
-967 AYSAKRGLAGTPHP
+967 
-981 DTSQRRAQKLQREG
+981 
-995 KLRGDLTWSDL
+995 
-1006 YALANV
+1006 
-1012 HEFVA
+1012 
-1017 QTFSSKSFQDKLKT
+1017 
-1031 LKSPTNTNKTLW
+1031 
-1043 QDFISAIRQILGFP
+1043 
-1057 SDSMAAAVV
+1057 
-1066 EATVDIGI
+1066 
-1074 LEPARRLSAFLDNQ
+1074 
-1088 DNLQGFQD
+1088 
-1096 ALELKNTIEAD
+1096 
-1107 ITKGIGGAKDDFRK
+1107 
-1121 KFNRE
+1121 
-1126 PHQFA
+1126 
-1131 GQNAKGFSK
+1131 
-1140 LDIEAQIKKYQERV
+1140 
-1154 DRYRNQS
+1154 
-1161 RTAAERRQPSQPS
+1161 
-1174 PAPEVRE
+1174 APEVRE
-1181 SRREDVR
+1181 SRREPSVEIRQQYTPKTEEEQQSFDRASTNKILARSPQLAVAAVRMKNGEITAGEYADLVDVLDPFVVKGAEPVPTNEKIYQYMSKTAGAKPDSEQGR
-1188 LNPLGYDIT
+1188 KKLAKIGAIKEDGTQRIPNGKLAEFRIDIPTYNESTKNGDTVYSITGHEPVSETAKQVGETIAHLGVAKITNPQFIT
-1197 TVVEDINAGR
+1197 RTISGKGDAVQIAMGAGKFPLATVKGNYEAITELPSDIN
-1207 TDGPLRAVNNVIKQS
+1207 D
-1222 QELRDRIQREAA
+1222 
-1234 RRQEP
+1234 
-1239 RARGKAAILDR
+1239 
-1250 LSRER
+1250 
-1255 AAGRISEETAQ
+1255 
-1266 ALTDFVNRIREDAIG
+1266 
-1281 DTALSIRKGGVSNF
+1281 
-1295 NFGESLVSF
+1295 
-1304 FLNQD
+1304 
-1309 QPVTGARVGIHEFF
+1309 
-1323 HGLSRFLPDAE
+1323 PDAWTE
-1334 VEQMRQDYT
+1334 AGY
-1343 KNLAEY
+1343 
-1349 LKKNP
+1349 NP
-1354 WFLAFVGRYSLTPEQ
+1354 VRSSELV
-1369 FEEYKLFNPKEAET
+1369 
-1383 KLQPVKD
+1383 D
-1390 RDGKIVK
+1390 
-1397 YQIKYDA
+1397 
-1404 DNYRYIMLDEWIAE
+1404 
-1418 KMTDLVRSKQA
+1418 VRSKQA
-1429 VPDTFMGKIAKVIRD
+1429 VVGGTEAIMVGSRVFVKNAKLEARPTGVTMGERYSKIQMPRPAGMESEAVTTKLESLGFGRGGIVSVVNEPDASFEGRTIIRD
-1444 FLDLIKAKLGKDVY
+1444 GKVVGIELNAAALKDDAAVERVLNHEIAESANADGALNRLVAGLTPKERKEINDAITRLGYAEKARTAEEAARAVELLAEGWRGRKWFDRAVARVEAWANKLGYKLTRRAAEYIAARNVSEINAEFKQAYNKFINVQGEAREGRAFVTPAENARFLELAQNPEANREELQKMVDAAAQAAGNVTTAY
-1458 ESFYQT
+1458 RSNTQT
-1464 ITDPKQKLNLYR
+1464 TTVFDTKNRAAWFTDDLTDAQDYASITDIDPETVSKYYLNTDNFASLDDPQIARQIRDIVPNMNDLMAVSDAMPQIRQRLGDKYDGIKVTSFS
-1476 MSSVAEPFQIYQP
+1476 MGYETTHYNPFNPERIKSADPVTRDDQGNIIPLSERFQP
-1489 TNFNY
+1489 TE
-1494 AEDVLDR
+1494 AD
-1501 IRYTRTERDP
+1501 IR
-1511 IITQA
+1511 
-1516 AMDLKEGKI
+1516 
-1525 DRDEYQRIV
+1525 
-1534 DLRMPLEKFENIP
+1534 F
-1547 IPANDQDMLRGL
+1547 
-1559 GERKAG
+1559 
-1565 EKLKKDLVKS
+1565 
-1575 PESIAE
+1575 SIR
-1581 GTIIESRL
+1581 ESRRE
-1589 DIPAYENENVWV
+1589 DAIP
-1601 VSMHKPRPNLQ
+1601 
-1612 KGAAGEVI
+1612 
-1620 AYTPTAVLRNVEFG
+1620 TF
-1634 VTEPAAINIAAGK
+1634 
-1647 PKSTIATMKGSYV
+1647 
-1660 PMTSQEAYDLANRGR
+1660 
-1675 SEGWVEIG
+1675 SEG
-1683 MNPIRH
+1683 
-1689 SYFYDKDTQSPVVS
+1689 
-1703 AEEVVQVGGMVLAKN
+1703 
-1718 PVYGKRDD
+1718 
-1726 YRFMALGGEEAGR
+1726 
-1739 FPTFETTSPE
+1739 SPE
-1749 AATLSTMAASMAKVD
+1749 AATLTNMKESMAKVD
-1764 GASEAKPN
+1764 AASEAKPN

-1794 ARQLQD
+1794 SRQLQD

-1821 KQYGLQQGIAE
+1821 KQYGLQQRIAE
-1832 AGAVIAEPA
+1832 TGAVIAEPA
-1841 AEVEGAPRKTSV
+1841 PEAEGAPRKTSV

-1995 INPSFLDNP
+1995 INPSLLDNP
-2004 YEYNVLTERYLLGFL
+2004 FEYNVLTERYLLGFL

-2025 YSIMPDAEARQ
+2025 YSVMPDAEARQ

-2046 RNQAELDRA
+2046 NNQAELDRA

-2062 ARVDFAQQRG
+2062 AQAGFAEQRG
-2072 LSMEDAESLLNED
+2072 LSLEEAQELLNED
-2085 GDIAPTIQ
+2085 GDIATIIQ

-2451 NTKANIDINFGYN
+2451 NTKANIDVNFGYN

-2580 SVINYSGVV
+2580 SVLNYSGVV

-2824 RKMKSSIY
+2824 RKMKASIY

-2979 ARIRSGR
+2979 RAIRNR

>member
-1 MALPDDETT
+1 
-10 TEQPSIDFE
+10 
-19 ALGLEPVSDEE
+19 
-30 LFGFGLQAEAPEA
+30 
-43 PKAETPEIDYEALG
+43 
-57 LEPVGD
+57 
-63 KELFGFEMPKEVLEP
+63 
-78 RESFLRPVA
+78 
-87 DPFLN
+87 
-92 IGAGI
+92 
-97 NDVVKGFTD
+97 
-106 AFGADNAVSQN
+106 
-117 LAKNSE
+117 
-123 WYRSL
+123 
-128 LSAGAKQ
+128 
-135 DQEEIGR
+135 
-142 IMQEAEGQGM
+142 
-152 LAEIGAGLKALS
+152 
-164 VAPVDLVSQGIGSL
+164 
-178 IPFIATAGVGKAV
+178 
-191 GLSKAG
+191 
-197 IAILQ
+197 
-202 GVQGGAVGGGIVKGE
+202 
-217 IYSAVKEQL
+217 
-226 INSGVDEAKAEK
+226 
-238 AANEAQAYNG
+238 
-248 KNLDQILLGVG
+248 
-259 LGVAASTTGADS
+259 
-271 AIRSLISR
+271 
-279 KVGKQTAEQVSEQ
+279 
-292 AIQEVLRT
+292 
-300 GFVRGAVKDGTVEFA
+300 
-315 TEALQGGQERLAANV
+315 
-330 AVGREG
+330 
-336 FDVEPMRGVFG
+336 
-347 QATLE
+347 
-352 GALGGIL
+352 
-359 GGGAGGIS
+359 
-367 AKVEQL
+367 
-373 GMRESVALR
+373 
-382 DAAKAAQ
+382 
-389 EAKQNNAPASAA
+389 
-401 AVEEQINQTLEET
+401 
-414 PEQRVARLQEEATA
+414 
-428 AAGIELEEEGGVEPT
+428 
-443 VPTTPPV
+443 
-450 APTPEGAVAPVEP
+450 VEP
-463 VVEPVVAE
+463 VVEPVVTE
-471 PQPVAEVMPERRDE
+471 PQPAVEVTPTEPVVPETPTEPATAEAKLSQIVQPKEREDLAELPEFKSFEMNVRGVPVRFDIDTTKSDENTLYLESFRVPREERRQGIGREAMTNMLRWADE
-485 EYVSSVEEGNTERAK
+485 NNVTLKG
-500 QLVDEAFVAASIP
+500 
-513 ETTDSVFERHKDYKM
+513 
-528 MGLTFEE
+528 
-535 IAQNPEA
+535 EA
-542 LREQDQDDY
+542 LTAPADRQYRTPQEMREQGY
-551 NTVMYWV
+551 M
-558 SQIQQGNT
+558 T
-566 PTVVADDNGILW
+566 PRELFNFYKTLGWEADPEGPTKTMGIPMV
-578 DGYHRLLASK
+578 YRPK
-588 IANAESLNVFKS
+588 PV
-600 TKEQT
+600 T
-605 TDEATKA
+605 A
-612 VVRDKDGNIIPLSQR
+612 V
-627 FPQAAPAATP
+627 TP

-644 PEAITPIPETPNL
+644 PEAVTPTPENTNL

-725 EAISKNLR
+725 EAIAKNLR

-753 DIYVPPKPMERI
+753 DIYVPPKPIERI
-765 TEFEITPEY
+765 APSEI
-774 DVEETAN
+774 ETAPDIEESAD

-786 HGKRPRI
+786 WGKRPRI
-793 DVDKIVADARAK
+793 DVDKILSVARSERQK
-805 RVGKPEPKAVR
+805 SPRNTKAE
-816 PLTPKNFLGISVREA
+816 PLTPKEFLEKPIRFALKAASKFNFNPETRPSAVM
-831 LRRASVLNYRSERN
+831 
-845 KGFADIA
+845 FADIS
-852 AILAESPIQALSDE
+852 AILAESPIPALDDE
-866 EIISL
+866 NIVSL
-871 GSRGSRGREAR
+871 SSMGRRGRAR
-882 WNGGDIGMASTKGM
+882 RFWGGDVGMASTKGM
-896 DLETFIHE
+896 SIKTFIHE
-904 VGHTLTADQMD
+904 VGHSLTADQLRQYGPQMRGA
-915 KYEPSRRTG
+915 KPI
-924 KMANGKVYI
+924 NGKKYI
-933 DGIRAKIQDDTVP
+933 NQLRKLSGDNSIPQ
-946 EPVRRMFSLYLSTLE
+946 PVRNIFTMYVSTIE
-961 QLGVMD
+961 QLGLMD
-967 AYSAKRGLAGTPHP
+967 LYGSPRGLAGTPNP
-981 DTSQRRAQKLQREG
+981 DVSMNRALELQREG
-995 KLRGDLTWSDL
+995 KIPDTFTRGDF
-1006 YALANV
+1006 YALANIY
-1012 HEFVA
+1012 EFVS
-1017 QTFSSKSFQDKLKT
+1017 QTFTEQSFRDKLKD
-1031 LKSPTNTNKTLW
+1031 LKSPIATNKSLW
-1043 QDFISAIRQILGFP
+1043 QEFVTAIRQILGLP
-1057 SDSMAAAVV
+1057 NDSMAAAVI
-1066 EATVDIGI
+1066 EASLDISMSVPAQRELARKRRGRGGAATPSEVILRPEFRSMPPEAYADYLESAPESERENIDIYENSAGWTVYEGREII
-1074 LEPARRLSAFLDNQ
+1074 SKLKPNSTKFRRISDKYIALPRDWDFVANVDGVPYGLTKEEDP
-1088 DNLQGFQD
+1088 DDENLQVWAFG
-1096 ALELKNTIEAD
+1096 K
-1107 ITKGIGGAKDDFRK
+1107 IGT
-1121 KFNRE
+1121 N
-1126 PHQFA
+1126 
-1131 GQNAKGFSK
+1131 
-1140 LDIEAQIKKYQERV
+1140 
-1154 DRYRNQS
+1154 
-1161 RTAAERRQPSQPS
+1161 
-1174 PAPEVRE
+1174 
-1181 SRREDVR
+1181 
-1188 LNPLGYDIT
+1188 
-1197 TVVEDINAGR
+1197 
-1207 TDGPLRAVNNVIKQS
+1207 
-1222 QELRDRIQREAA
+1222 
-1234 RRQEP
+1234 
-1239 RARGKAAILDR
+1239 
-1250 LSRER
+1250 
-1255 AAGRISEETAQ
+1255 
-1266 ALTDFVNRIREDAIG
+1266 DFVETIYN
-1281 DTALSIRKGGVSNF
+1281 
-1295 NFGESLVSF
+1295 
-1304 FLNQD
+1304 
-1309 QPVTGARVGIHEFF
+1309 VGMEQ
-1323 HGLSRFLPDAE
+1323 E
-1334 VEQMRQDYT
+1334 VMDQMRQDLIEKQAEEPMAPVEEYAPRTEEEQKAFDKASSNKVLARNPQLAVAAVRMKNGEITAGEYADLVDAIDPFTAKGADPIPT
-1343 KNLAEY
+1343 KQKIQQFIAADKADQVMQPIESGKEVEFRIDIPTYNRSTAAGDPVYAVTAHEPMAADA
-1349 LKKNP
+1349 KGVGKVIS
-1354 WFLAFVGRYSLTPEQ
+1354 FVGVA
-1369 FEEYKLFNPKEAET
+1369 KVNNPTFMTRAISGRGAAADIAAGAGKFPLAT
-1383 KLQPVKD
+1383 VK
-1390 RDGKIVK
+1390 GN
-1397 YQIKYDA
+1397 YDPITELPA
-1404 DNYRYIMLDEWIAE
+1404 DINDPNVWTEVGYNPIRSSFFVD
-1418 KMTDLVRSKQA
+1418 VRSKDA
-1429 VPDTFMGKIAKVIRD
+1429 VVGGSEAIMVGSRVFV
-1444 FLDLIKAKLGKDVY
+1444 KD
-1458 ESFYQT
+1458 
-1464 ITDPKQKLNLYR
+1464 
-1476 MSSVAEPFQIYQP
+1476 A
-1489 TNFNY
+1489 
-1494 AEDVLDR
+1494 VL
-1501 IRYTRTERDP
+1501 E
-1511 IITQA
+1511 
-1516 AMDLKEGKI
+1516 
-1525 DRDEYQRIV
+1525 
-1534 DLRMPLEKFENIP
+1534 
-1547 IPANDQDMLRGL
+1547 
-1559 GERKAG
+1559 
-1565 EKLKKDLVKS
+1565 
-1575 PESIAE
+1575 
-1581 GTIIESRL
+1581 
-1589 DIPAYENENVWV
+1589 
-1601 VSMHKPRPNLQ
+1601 PRP
-1612 KGAAGEVI
+1612 
-1620 AYTPTAVLRNVEFG
+1620 TG
-1634 VTEPAAINIAAGK
+1634 VTMGELYAP
-1647 PKSTIATMKGSYV
+1647 P
-1660 PMTSQEAYDLANRGR
+1660 
-1675 SEGWVEIG
+1675 
-1683 MNPIRH
+1683 
-1689 SYFYDKDTQSPVVS
+1689 
-1703 AEEVVQVGGMVLAKN
+1703 EEV
-1718 PVYGKRDD
+1718 
-1726 YRFMALGGEEAGR
+1726 
-1739 FPTFETTSPE
+1739 PTFTEGSPE
-1749 AATLSTMAASMAKVD
+1749 ASTLSTMAASMAKVD
-1764 GASEAKPN
+1764 AASEAKG
-1772 PENKPTY
+1772 PTAY

-1841 AEVEGAPRKTSV
+1841 AEGEGAPRKTSV

-1868 KLEVNEKTALK
+1868 RLEVNEKTALK

-1970 KRAKQIAKNKNIGPE
+1970 KRAKQMAKNKNIGPE

-1995 INPSFLDNP
+1995 INPSLLDNP

-2025 YSIMPDAEARQ
+2025 YSVMPDAEARQ
-2036 YLESLEEQMK
+2036 YLESLEVQMK
-2046 RNQAELDRA
+2046 DNQAELDRA

-2062 ARVDFAQQRG
+2062 SRAGFAQQRG
-2072 LSMEDAESLLNED
+2072 LTMEEAESLLNED
-2085 GDIAPTIQ
+2085 GDISIILN
-2093 DYDLEKRKATEEMLL
+2093 DFDLEKKKATEEMLL

-2141 LESITPDE
+2141 LESITSDE

-2245 LDRKQTLAT
+2245 LDRRQTLAT

-2451 NTKANIDINFGYN
+2451 NTKANIDVNFGYN

-2628 NKKWAKYKEL
+2628 NKKWTKYKEL

-2824 RKMKSSIY
+2824 RKMKASIY

-2979 ARIRSGR
+2979 RAIRNR

>member
-1 MALPDDETT
+1 MIIAKSPFKDLEA
-10 TEQPSIDFE
+10 QP
-19 ALGLEPVSDEE
+19 
-30 LFGFGLQAEAPEA
+30 APS
-43 PKAETPEIDYEALG
+43 PEI
-57 LEPVGD
+57 P
-63 KELFGFEMPKEVLEP
+63 
-78 RESFLRPVA
+78 
-87 DPFLN
+87 
-92 IGAGI
+92 
-97 NDVVKGFTD
+97 
-106 AFGADNAVSQN
+106 
-117 LAKNSE
+117 
-123 WYRSL
+123 
-128 LSAGAKQ
+128 
-135 DQEEIGR
+135 
-142 IMQEAEGQGM
+142 
-152 LAEIGAGLKALS
+152 
-164 VAPVDLVSQGIGSL
+164 
-178 IPFIATAGVGKAV
+178 
-191 GLSKAG
+191 
-197 IAILQ
+197 
-202 GVQGGAVGGGIVKGE
+202 
-217 IYSAVKEQL
+217 
-226 INSGVDEAKAEK
+226 
-238 AANEAQAYNG
+238 
-248 KNLDQILLGVG
+248 
-259 LGVAASTTGADS
+259 
-271 AIRSLISR
+271 
-279 KVGKQTAEQVSEQ
+279 
-292 AIQEVLRT
+292 QEV
-300 GFVRGAVKDGTVEFA
+300 
-315 TEALQGGQERLAANV
+315 
-330 AVGREG
+330 
-336 FDVEPMRGVFG
+336 P
-347 QATLE
+347 
-352 GALGGIL
+352 
-359 GGGAGGIS
+359 
-367 AKVEQL
+367 
-373 GMRESVALR
+373 
-382 DAAKAAQ
+382 
-389 EAKQNNAPASAA
+389 
-401 AVEEQINQTLEET
+401 
-414 PEQRVARLQEEATA
+414 
-428 AAGIELEEEGGVEPT
+428 
-443 VPTTPPV
+443 
-450 APTPEGAVAPVEP
+450 
-463 VVEPVVAE
+463 
-471 PQPVAEVMPERRDE
+471 
-485 EYVSSVEEGNTERAK
+485 
-500 QLVDEAFVAASIP
+500 
-513 ETTDSVFERHKDYKM
+513 
-528 MGLTFEE
+528 
-535 IAQNPEA
+535 
-542 LREQDQDDY
+542 
-551 NTVMYWV
+551 
-558 SQIQQGNT
+558 
-566 PTVVADDNGILW
+566 
-578 DGYHRLLASK
+578 
-588 IANAESLNVFKS
+588 
-600 TKEQT
+600 
-605 TDEATKA
+605 
-612 VVRDKDGNIIPLSQR
+612 
-627 FPQAAPAATP
+627 
-637 PAEVAPT
+637 
-644 PEAITPIPETPNL
+644 
-657 EPLRRVARAEQTEED
+657 
-672 VSGLVGQGLVELYNG
+672 
-687 QPVITQAGLEALPE
+687 
-701 AERPRLNPE
+701 
-710 ARKIQIDTGSNEVVA
+710 
-725 EAISKNLR
+725 
-733 IGVDQV
+733 
-739 GTGVRMPAGWTLVE
+739 
-753 DIYVPPKPMERI
+753 
-765 TEFEITPEY
+765 
-774 DVEETAN
+774 
-781 VFASI
+781 
-786 HGKRPRI
+786 
-793 DVDKIVADARAK
+793 
-805 RVGKPEPKAVR
+805 
-816 PLTPKNFLGISVREA
+816 
-831 LRRASVLNYRSERN
+831 
-845 KGFADIA
+845 
-852 AILAESPIQALSDE
+852 
-866 EIISL
+866 
-871 GSRGSRGREAR
+871 
-882 WNGGDIGMASTKGM
+882 
-896 DLETFIHE
+896 
-904 VGHTLTADQMD
+904 
-915 KYEPSRRTG
+915 
-924 KMANGKVYI
+924 
-933 DGIRAKIQDDTVP
+933 
-946 EPVRRMFSLYLSTLE
+946 
-961 QLGVMD
+961 
-967 AYSAKRGLAGTPHP
+967 
-981 DTSQRRAQKLQREG
+981 
-995 KLRGDLTWSDL
+995 
-1006 YALANV
+1006 
-1012 HEFVA
+1012 
-1017 QTFSSKSFQDKLKT
+1017 TFS
-1031 LKSPTNTNKTLW
+1031 
-1043 QDFISAIRQILGFP
+1043 
-1057 SDSMAAAVV
+1057 
-1066 EATVDIGI
+1066 
-1074 LEPARRLSAFLDNQ
+1074 
-1088 DNLQGFQD
+1088 
-1096 ALELKNTIEAD
+1096 
-1107 ITKGIGGAKDDFRK
+1107 
-1121 KFNRE
+1121 
-1126 PHQFA
+1126 
-1131 GQNAKGFSK
+1131 
-1140 LDIEAQIKKYQERV
+1140 
-1154 DRYRNQS
+1154 
-1161 RTAAERRQPSQPS
+1161 
-1174 PAPEVRE
+1174 
-1181 SRREDVR
+1181 
-1188 LNPLGYDIT
+1188 
-1197 TVVEDINAGR
+1197 
-1207 TDGPLRAVNNVIKQS
+1207 
-1222 QELRDRIQREAA
+1222 
-1234 RRQEP
+1234 
-1239 RARGKAAILDR
+1239 
-1250 LSRER
+1250 
-1255 AAGRISEETAQ
+1255 
-1266 ALTDFVNRIREDAIG
+1266 
-1281 DTALSIRKGGVSNF
+1281 
-1295 NFGESLVSF
+1295 
-1304 FLNQD
+1304 
-1309 QPVTGARVGIHEFF
+1309 
-1323 HGLSRFLPDAE
+1323 
-1334 VEQMRQDYT
+1334 
-1343 KNLAEY
+1343 
-1349 LKKNP
+1349 
-1354 WFLAFVGRYSLTPEQ
+1354 
-1369 FEEYKLFNPKEAET
+1369 
-1383 KLQPVKD
+1383 
-1390 RDGKIVK
+1390 
-1397 YQIKYDA
+1397 
-1404 DNYRYIMLDEWIAE
+1404 
-1418 KMTDLVRSKQA
+1418 
-1429 VPDTFMGKIAKVIRD
+1429 
-1444 FLDLIKAKLGKDVY
+1444 
-1458 ESFYQT
+1458 
-1464 ITDPKQKLNLYR
+1464 
-1476 MSSVAEPFQIYQP
+1476 
-1489 TNFNY
+1489 
-1494 AEDVLDR
+1494 
-1501 IRYTRTERDP
+1501 
-1511 IITQA
+1511 
-1516 AMDLKEGKI
+1516 EG
-1525 DRDEYQRIV
+1525 
-1534 DLRMPLEKFENIP
+1534 
-1547 IPANDQDMLRGL
+1547 
-1559 GERKAG
+1559 
-1565 EKLKKDLVKS
+1565 
-1575 PESIAE
+1575 
-1581 GTIIESRL
+1581 
-1589 DIPAYENENVWV
+1589 
-1601 VSMHKPRPNLQ
+1601 
-1612 KGAAGEVI
+1612 
-1620 AYTPTAVLRNVEFG
+1620 
-1634 VTEPAAINIAAGK
+1634 
-1647 PKSTIATMKGSYV
+1647 
-1660 PMTSQEAYDLANRGR
+1660 
-1675 SEGWVEIG
+1675 
-1683 MNPIRH
+1683 
-1689 SYFYDKDTQSPVVS
+1689 
-1703 AEEVVQVGGMVLAKN
+1703 
-1718 PVYGKRDD
+1718 
-1726 YRFMALGGEEAGR
+1726 
-1739 FPTFETTSPE
+1739 SPE
-1749 AATLSTMAASMAKVD
+1749 AFTLSNMKASMAKVD

-1794 ARQLQD
+1794 VRQLQD
-1800 MVVEYTNLTP
+1800 LISENTLLSP

-1821 KQYGLQQGIAE
+1821 KQYGIQQSIAE
-1832 AGAVIAEPA
+1832 TGAVIAEPA
-1841 AEVEGAPRKTSV
+1841 PEVEGAPRKTSV

-1899 ARELAEAVTQYV
+1899 ARDLAEAVTQYV

-1970 KRAKQIAKNKNIGPE
+1970 KRAKQMAKNKNIGPE

-1995 INPSFLDNP
+1995 INLSLLDNP

-2019 PVTSAR
+2019 PVTSRR
-2025 YSIMPDAEARQ
+2025 YSVMPDAEARQ

-2062 ARVDFAQQRG
+2062 AQAGFAQRRG
-2072 LSMEDAESLLNED
+2072 LTMEEAERLLNED
-2085 GDIAPTIQ
+2085 KDISTILN
-2093 DYDLEKRKATEEMLL
+2093 DFNLEKKEATEEMLL

-2120 YDDTANTARQ
+2120 YDDSANTARQ

-2149 KKRFIRFANNVLANG
+2149 KKRFVRFANNVLANG

-2370 DEMHPEHKEFLKEH
+2370 DEMHPEHKDFLKEH

-2437 KRKEHANLP
+2437 KRKDHPNLP

-2451 NTKANIDINFGYN
+2451 NTKANIDVNFGYN

-2520 RAMLDDENQII
+2520 KAMLDDENQII

-2542 TQATLGGATQPIR
+2542 TQATLGGATQPLR

-2580 SVINYSGVV
+2580 SVLNYSGVV

-2628 NKKWAKYKEL
+2628 NKKWTKYKEL

-2800 KGIFGIDMDEPD
+2800 KGVFGIDMDEPD

-2824 RKMKSSIY
+2824 RKMKASIY
-2832 ANIVAGGAGQFFE
+2832 SNIVAGGAGQFAE
-2845 GLSIDAFNKTMY
+2845 GLSIDAFNKAMY

-2865 DEILNKDGEVMS
+2865 DEILNKDGDVMS

-2959 VARRLKQ
+2959 VARKLKQ

-2979 ARIRSGR
+2979 RAIRNR